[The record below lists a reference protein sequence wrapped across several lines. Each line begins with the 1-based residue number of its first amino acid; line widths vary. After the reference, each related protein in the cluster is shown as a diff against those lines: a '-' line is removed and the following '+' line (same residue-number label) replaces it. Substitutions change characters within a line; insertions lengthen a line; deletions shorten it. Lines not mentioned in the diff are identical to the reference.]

1 MGDLTGVLMGVLIDG
16 GFAEV
21 LTGVL
26 TEVWPEGV
34 DGCCGGG
41 SDGCFD
47 GIFDGGFDSGSFF
60 TQWAQPCQNASFWQV
75 PPMGHNLAKTA
86 LWGRFRPGRTAAK
99 PSVKT
104 SVKTLKTPSGLKLIV
119 PCQ

>member
-1 MGDLTGVLMGVLIDG
+1 MTGVLTGVLT
-16 GFAEV
+16 EV

-47 GIFDGGFDSGSFF
+47 GIFDGGFDSGSFL
-60 TQWAQPCQNASFWQV
+60 PS
-75 PPMGHNLAKTA
+75 GRNLAKTG
-86 LWGRFRPGRTAAK
+86 LFGRFRPWGTTLRKRLFGAGSARAAQLQNPPSKPPSK
-99 PSVKT
+99 PSKRRPG
-104 SVKTLKTPSGLKLIV
+104 SN
-119 PCQ
+119 